1 MSTRRPIFST
11 RRSNEKIG
19 YIDGENAYDL
29 AGNICCRYSEASGNL
44 TATGTGKV
52 IGHISLEGF
61 FVGLSWI
68 ADELFPAMAEV
79 PKPLVTLPVAS
90 TAAQPNRPETE
101 HLNSTNA
108 DVERA
113 LENLRMLLR
122 TK

>member
-1 MSTRRPIFST
+1 LSTRRPIFST
-11 RRSNEKIG
+11 IRSNEKIG
-19 YIDGENAYDL
+19 YIDGDNAYDL

-79 PKPLVTLPVAS
+79 PKPLVTSPEALIPERS
-90 TAAQPNRPETE
+90 DKSETE
-101 HLNSTNA
+101 PFGSVDA

-113 LENLRMLLR
+113 LENLRMVLR